1 MRRQLSSNVM
11 SRRRVML
18 KLRKRRLHERQ
29 RSHFNFQKMD
39 A

>member
-1 MRRQLSSNVM
+1 MRRQLASNVM

-18 KLRKRRLHERQ
+18 KLKKRRIHERQ
-29 RSHFNFQKMD
+29 RSHFNFQNMD